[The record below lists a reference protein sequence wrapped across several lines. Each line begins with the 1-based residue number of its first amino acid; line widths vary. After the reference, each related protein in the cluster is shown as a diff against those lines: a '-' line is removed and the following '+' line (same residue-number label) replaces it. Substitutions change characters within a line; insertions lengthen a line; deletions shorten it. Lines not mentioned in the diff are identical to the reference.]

1 MAFVAN
7 CTVSMVLE
15 ALCVTRTV
23 GFLLPEDCWP
33 AGPPQQR
40 HADWRL
46 PVEDAVLGAANSKF
60 EIRNS
65 KSSRV
70 GRRHSEFRIPNSEIV
85 LAFRP

>member
-46 PVEDAVLGAANSKF
+46 PVEDAVLGAAN
-60 EIRNS
+60 
-65 KSSRV
+65 
-70 GRRHSEFRIPNSEIV
+70 
-85 LAFRP
+85 